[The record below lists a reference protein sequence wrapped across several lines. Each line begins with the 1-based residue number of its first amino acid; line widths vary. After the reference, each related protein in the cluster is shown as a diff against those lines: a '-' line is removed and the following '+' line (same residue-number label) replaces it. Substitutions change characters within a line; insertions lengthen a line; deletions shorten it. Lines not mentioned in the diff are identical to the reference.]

1 MKNVTFLSDFDGAII
16 KGAKEG
22 ETLEVSD
29 IHANAL
35 KARGI
40 AEIIN
45 LDAKE
50 EKQPRKTKEEKQ
62 KLRTK

>member
-1 MKNVTFLSDFDGAII
+1 MKKIKFLEDFDGTII
-16 KGAKEG
+16 KGAKKG
-22 ETLEVSD
+22 ESLEVSD

-50 EKQPRKTKEEKQ
+50 EKQPKKTKEEKQ